1 MDKKNEKTAQTN
13 EMMEL
18 TLDQMDKVSGGALQ
32 VFSEDYYAYLFMDS
46 DPPDGQDNQ
55 DDQGMVSGNPLP
67 KWPAF

>member
-18 TLDQMDKVSGGALQ
+18 TLDQMDKVSGGILNIQ
-32 VFSEDYYAYLFMDS
+32 YDDYLAQIDLS
-46 DPPDGQDNQ
+46 DDQDNQ
-55 DDQGMVSGNPLP
+55 DDQGMVPGNPLP

>member
-18 TLDQMDKVSGGALQ
+18 TLDQMDKVSGGILNIQ
-32 VFSEDYYAYLFMDS
+32 TDDYLAEIDLS
-46 DPPDGQDNQ
+46 DDQDNQ
-55 DDQGMVSGNPLP
+55 DDQGMVPGNPLP